1 MGLGGGMDWALVGLA
16 MVVFHILL
24 SLFLTRM
31 LVITLRL
38 ELEDLDH
45 QIGQAIKTLIEG
57 GLGDFEPPNPIQMA
71 LAELLT
77 AKMRGEAPA
86 EVVQVL
92 RDESGKFSG

>member
-1 MGLGGGMDWALVGLA
+1 MDWALVGLA

-57 GLGDFEPPNPIQMA
+57 GLGDFEPPNPFHMA
-71 LAELLT
+71 LGELWT

-86 EVVQVL
+86 EVVQGL